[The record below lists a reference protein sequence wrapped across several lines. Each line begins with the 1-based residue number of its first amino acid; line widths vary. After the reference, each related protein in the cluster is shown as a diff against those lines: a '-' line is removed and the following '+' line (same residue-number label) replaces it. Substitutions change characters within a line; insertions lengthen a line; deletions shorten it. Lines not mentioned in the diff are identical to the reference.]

1 MTIME
6 ERLNKDELE
15 RVIKETTARIM
26 KVAEVVDQVFPDK
39 GMGEQL
45 KESASRLCGHVNSLT
60 NLVAQDE
67 MDNMLIDDLP
77 IKKEVIVTVDEL
89 KIVATNECSA
99 IFKMLETTRNKIN
112 LSTEDLRAIEVLGTH
127 ARGLLSLLLPR

>member
-1 MTIME
+1 ME

-15 RVIKETTARIM
+15 QVIKETTARII

-60 NLVAQDE
+60 NLVEQDE
-67 MDNMLIDDLP
+67 MDNILIDDLP
-77 IKKEVIVTVDEL
+77 VKKEASLDDL
-89 KIVATNECSA
+89 KSMAANECYATLKTLAS
-99 IFKMLETTRNKIN
+99 TRALTVPPSDEQLK
-112 LSTEDLRAIEVLGTH
+112 AIEVLGTH
-127 ARGLLSLLLPR
+127 ARGLLSILLPR